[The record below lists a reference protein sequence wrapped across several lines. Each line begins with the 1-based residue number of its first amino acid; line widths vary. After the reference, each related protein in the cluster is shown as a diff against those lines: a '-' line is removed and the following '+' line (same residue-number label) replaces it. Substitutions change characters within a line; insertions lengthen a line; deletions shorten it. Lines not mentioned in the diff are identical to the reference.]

1 MFRVPGPAVAEFGA
15 FNKRKGFKN
24 MKKWLVGLLAAGLCA
39 ASAVAATVTDT
50 LNYAFTGI
58 SGTGYAEWSGKTSE
72 SDAVYAG
79 QSGGANNSIQLRS
92 NNSNSGIVTTKS
104 GGKAKKVTVT
114 WEGNTQSGRTLT
126 VYGQNSAYSQA
137 TDLYNASS
145 QGTSLGTIVCGTS
158 TELTISGDYEFIGM
172 RSASGAMYLSE
183 VKIDWEVAS
192 SDQSVTL
199 NPAGPIEAEVGD
211 EVIITA
217 TADGFSGDVNWSWTG
232 SGTPDGNRFTVDTSA
247 AVEAATVTATA
258 TYGTDETASQSVT
271 VTVVAPPPPSVT
283 LEASATEVEVGDVV
297 TVTATAANF
306 SGEVTWEWAG
316 DGSAVGNVFTVDTS
330 VAGDHLIMVEATC
343 GDESADAEVT
353 ITVKEPGVE
362 EDYALVSSLDELSDG
377 TAVILT
383 DEGSNYA
390 LPATISG
397 SVFGVTPVAPVN
409 DVISTDDASIVW
421 TLVSDGNGHFS
432 LYSADAGKY
441 AGHGGGGSSNSG
453 QLQDDAFPHAI
464 ELDGGLFVFTA
475 TTADSSG
482 NYRTLQFNQNGT
494 NPRFA
499 YYKGTQTDLK
509 IYAKSTPPVVEPTV
523 TLEASATEVEIGEE
537 VTITATAENFDAPAS
552 DLIWEWKVG
561 ETVDP
566 TQVGTTFTWAPSAA
580 GSYTVTATA
589 TDGDNIDDD
598 SVTITVNNLPTAHEI
613 VVDAGEHGNAYA
625 DVETAYEG
633 ATVTLTVEPA
643 PGYGLDTL
651 TAKELT
657 SEAPVAVDPDTLT
670 FVMPDDDV
678 YVEVTFKE
686 VVTYTLVESADDV
699 VVGAD
704 YVIVASGNGF
714 TEALKNA
721 ANGTRIGTEAVTVSD
736 DGKTIENPSDAIIW
750 QIKPGVHKG
759 QRGLFNAAANV
770 YAAAPATAGNNAQL
784 LADGTDDLAQWTID
798 FSAQSEVKIYSVSYD
813 DRYLQRN
820 NTAGNHFFATYSSAQ
835 ATPRLYRADSTE
847 VQTVTFDPN
856 GGTYYDDMLTMKYV
870 KGGQYWG
877 VWKPAAREGYKF
889 LGWFD
894 EDGAR
899 VQNGQIIT
907 EDDTRTFT
915 AQWVQLQTVTFDA
928 NGGTLRGME
937 SKEFRCDGVYAGFA
951 KPIRD
956 GYTFMG
962 WFSEDGERVLNGE
975 AVTDDAE
982 RTLYAHWGQTVR
994 FDGNGGTVRQEARTF
1009 DTAGVYAGFSM
1020 PTRDGWTFLG
1030 WFDENDQRVKNGE
1043 DVTEDGER
1051 TLYAHWKESAT
1062 SLSIS
1067 GFSVASRS
1075 APAARDARSGG
1086 GQAVNLRFETVAGF
1100 VYEVQWVSALDGDWT
1115 VLKRWTAEDGVS
1127 EVTVTVPA
1135 DSPSGFLRLAMFD
1148 EVE

>member
-24 MKKWLVGLLAAGLCA
+24 MKKWLVGLLTAGLCA

-192 SDQSVTL
+192 SAQSVTL

-247 AVEAATVTATA
+247 AVEAATITATA
-258 TYGTDETASQSVT
+258 TYGADETASKSVT
-271 VTVVAPPPPSVT
+271 VTVTAPKHAITIDSTIQNGTVTTDPEDEAAEGSPVTVSASPASGYKLGSILVNDVALAAGVTTFTMPSQDVTVSATFVELSGDVLTRETTGVSGNSYASWTATGASGTTYAGTSAGGNDSIQLNASSSTSKRGIVITESTGRDVASVT
-283 LEASATEVEVGDVV
+283 VEWNSSSSSSRSIAIYGSATAYTGPADLSDADTRGTSLGSLTPGQTALAVPAGYPYIGIYAPDGAIYLDSVTIEFAPVAVVPTVTVSASATEV
-297 TVTATAANF
+297 
-306 SGEVTWEWAG
+306 
-316 DGSAVGNVFTVDTS
+316 
-330 VAGDHLIMVEATC
+330 
-343 GDESADAEVT
+343 
-353 ITVKEPGVE
+353 
-362 EDYALVSSLDELSDG
+362 LVN
-377 TAVILT
+377 T
-383 DEGSNYA
+383 
-390 LPATISG
+390 
-397 SVFGVTPVAPVN
+397 
-409 DVISTDDASIVW
+409 
-421 TLVSDGNGHFS
+421 
-432 LYSADAGKY
+432 
-441 AGHGGGGSSNSG
+441 
-453 QLQDDAFPHAI
+453 
-464 ELDGGLFVFTA
+464 
-475 TTADSSG
+475 
-482 NYRTLQFNQNGT
+482 
-494 NPRFA
+494 
-499 YYKGTQTDLK
+499 
-509 IYAKSTPPVVEPTV
+509 
-523 TLEASATEVEIGEE
+523 E

-566 TQVGTTFTWAPSAA
+566 TQVGTTFTWTPSAA

-633 ATVTLTVEPA
+633 ATVTLMVEPA

-699 VVGAD
+699 VAGAD

-975 AVTDDAE
+975 DVTEDAE

-1009 DTAGVYAGFSM
+1009 DTAGVYAGFAM

-1115 VLKRWTAEDGVS
+1115 VLKRWTAGDGVS

-1148 EVE
+1148 AVE